1 MERSEQ
7 RLVRRTIDASV
18 QQCVDVAIDIESYA
32 AWAEGVSMVEVT
44 AVDAD
49 GVVKKAKFTA
59 AAFGRAVTYE
69 LAYVTEHLPHSLSWT
84 LVKGDIVRTVSGS
97 YRFAPSLDEPD
108 YTEVVYQLEV
118 ELVIPV
124 PGFVRRRA
132 EDLLMRTALE
142 RFTTE
147 VSRRAVWTV

>member
-1 MERSEQ
+1 MERAEQ

-32 AWAEGVSMVEVT
+32 AWAEGISKVEIT
-44 AVDAD
+44 EVDDD
-49 GVVKKAKFTA
+49 GLVKKAKFTA

-69 LAYVTEHLPHSLSWT
+69 LAYVTRHLPHSLAWT
-84 LVKGDIVRTVSGS
+84 LVKGDLVRTISGS

-108 YTEVVYQLEV
+108 HTEVVYQLEV
-118 ELVIPV
+118 ALVIPV

-132 EDLLMRTALE
+132 EDLLMSTALE
-142 RFTTE
+142 RFSTE
-147 VSRRAVWTV
+147 VSRRAAKTG